1 LDPLEKIKIDIRKIE
16 ERRTDSWID
25 MSLRQLR
32 KGKVQF
38 YRVNDPLTGQWL
50 FKLCRDE
57 ELQRTIVKAIKCPA
71 GIGFTQ
77 LEGRTMLFQ
86 KSLMEGYY
94 YDVVSLSYLDKNE
107 RLRRNV
113 VEDIDEVPETLKNNF
128 KIVDYEEAT
137 GKKAVGKSLVT
148 LCEENDEKKIMTL
161 FLIERAWPLS
171 TIPPDVG
178 SKMVDLY
185 NMIKDLER
193 ASIEDIY
200 RTAQEQYE
208 LSKEDTDRLLNVLET
223 EGKIQRSEQYI
234 KTKNK

>member
-16 ERRTDSWID
+16 ERRADSWID
-25 MSLRQLR
+25 MSLRGLR
-32 KGKVQF
+32 KGEVRF

-50 FKLCRDE
+50 FKVCRDE
-57 ELQRTIVKAIKCPA
+57 EMQRTIIKAMKCPA

-86 KSLMEGYY
+86 KSLVEGCC
-94 YDVVSLSYLDKNE
+94 YDVLSLSYLDSEE

-113 VEDIDEVPETLKNNF
+113 VENINEVPEALKNNF
-128 KIVDYEEAT
+128 KIVDYEDAT

-148 LCEENDEKKIMTL
+148 LCGESDEKKMMML

-178 SKMVDLY
+178 TKMIDLY
-185 NMIKDLER
+185 KMIRNLEQ
-193 ASIEDIY
+193 AALEDIY

-208 LSKEDTDRLLNVLET
+208 LAKEDTDRLLNVLET

-234 KTKNK
+234 KTKN

>member
-1 LDPLEKIKIDIRKIE
+1 LDSLEKVKFDIRKIE

-25 MSLRQLR
+25 MSLKGLR
-32 KGKVQF
+32 KGEVRF

-50 FKLCRDE
+50 FKVCRDE
-57 ELQRTIVKAIKCPA
+57 EMQRTIIKAIKCPA
-71 GIGFTQ
+71 GVGFTQ

-86 KSLMEGYY
+86 KSLVEDFY
-94 YDVVSLSYLDKNE
+94 YDVVSLSYLDSKE

-113 VEDIDEVPETLKNNF
+113 VANIDEVPEIIKNNF

-148 LCEENDEKKIMTL
+148 LCEESDEKKMMML
-161 FLIERAWPLS
+161 FLVERAWPLS

-178 SKMVDLY
+178 TKMIDLFET
-185 NMIKDLER
+185 IKNLEK
-193 ASIEDIY
+193 AALEDIY
-200 RTAQEQYE
+200 RTAEEQYE
-208 LSKEDTDRLLNVLET
+208 LTREDTDRLLKVLET
-223 EGKIQRSEQYI
+223 EGKIQRLEQYI